1 SSRPRPTWTR
11 RSRSSTSRSPR
22 FGRDR
27 RDGREEVAMKG
38 MQALKHTH
46 VKRLNG
52 TVVIKPH
59 GDLTGGEETD
69 ELETIVDQ
77 LDAEG
82 VKRLVMKLGGVRI
95 MNSLALSRVIR
106 AHIKFTKRSA
116 RVLLC
121 NLENRIEAV
130 FVVAKLSMLFPVFP
144 DENAAIAAATS

>member
-1 SSRPRPTWTR
+1 
-11 RSRSSTSRSPR
+11 
-22 FGRDR
+22 
-27 RDGREEVAMKG
+27 MKG

-59 GDLTGGEETD
+59 GDLTGGDETD
-69 ELETIVDQ
+69 ELEMLVDQ

-82 VKRLVMKLGGVRI
+82 VKCLVINLSAVRI

-106 AHIKFTKRSA
+106 AHIKFTKRGA

-130 FVVAKLSMLFPVFP
+130 FVVAKLSMLFPVYP
-144 DENAAIAAATS
+144 DENAAIAGCASGKE

>member
-1 SSRPRPTWTR
+1 
-11 RSRSSTSRSPR
+11 
-22 FGRDR
+22 
-27 RDGREEVAMKG
+27 MKG

-59 GDLTGGEETD
+59 GDLTGGPET
-69 ELETIVDQ
+69 DQ

-82 VKRLVMKLGGVRI
+82 VKCLVINLAAVGI
-95 MNSLALSRVIR
+95 MNSLALSRIIR
-106 AHIKFTKRSA
+106 AHVKFTKRAA

-130 FVVAKLSMLFPVFP
+130 FVIAKLSMLFPVYK
-144 DENAAIAAATS
+144 DEAAAI